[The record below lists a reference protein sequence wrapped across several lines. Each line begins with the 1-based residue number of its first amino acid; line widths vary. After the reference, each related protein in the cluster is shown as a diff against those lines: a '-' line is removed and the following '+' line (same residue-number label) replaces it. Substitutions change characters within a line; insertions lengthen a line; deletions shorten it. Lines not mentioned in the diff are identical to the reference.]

1 MVDVTEP
8 VEFPEG
14 GGTKPVPRL
23 GQILAFTGGGM
34 LERYPGQGDPV
45 VHGVSILDLLEPV
58 YPSGHIVLAVGLDPL
73 SPEAMRV
80 VREAGRSRV
89 AAVVFRKDPAGFSPE
104 LTATAAA
111 VGTVVL
117 ARTPWVDWAQLV
129 GALRACLAGASV
141 PLEPA
146 FSGIALGNLEA
157 LADAIGVQVG
167 GAVTIEDLQ
176 SRVLAYSSSGHEV
189 DDIRKL
195 TILGR
200 RVPQWR
206 IQAMEESGF
215 FRALWGS
222 GDVVHRRAS
231 DDEPERM
238 AIAVKAGTEILGSIW
253 VAMTEPFSSER
264 AESLRS
270 FAVAAVPHLLF
281 YRSLHSGLAFQVEAA
296 ARDLLEGNG
305 SAELL
310 AERAGIPATLPAVV
324 MAIRFDAATRT
335 DIDPRLLELV
345 TLKSS
350 LQGCS
355 PVVVTREGG
364 ILVILGGFHTVAE
377 APVRAKIIAESL
389 VEPLHAL
396 LSKRPWISIGTASAT
411 LHGVPDSLRSA
422 DLALRALK
430 FSRSRPVVGY
440 TAELGTEMALVELS
454 DSIAG
459 TNLPTQTPV
468 DLLAKYDG
476 ERGDTAM
483 VDTLRAY
490 LDAFGNIPAAARQL
504 GYHPNSFRYR
514 LRKVEEI
521 GGIGLDDPDARLLAE
536 IQLRLLPPTSQARR
550 ETWD

>member
-1 MVDVTEP
+1 MTVP
-8 VEFPEG
+8 VGSPEEESS
-14 GGTKPVPRL
+14 KPAPRL
-23 GQILAFTGGGM
+23 EQILALAGGGM
-34 LERYPGQGDPV
+34 LERHSGQGNPYV
-45 VHGVSILDLLEPV
+45 RGVSVLDPLEPV
-58 YPSGHIVLAVGLDPL
+58 YPAGHVVLAVGVDPL
-73 SPEAMRV
+73 SPEATQV
-80 VREAGRSRV
+80 VREAGRFSV
-89 AAVVFRKDPAGFSPE
+89 AAVVFRKHVTGVSPE
-104 LTATAAA
+104 LAATAAVA
-111 VGTVVL
+111 GTVLL

-129 GALRACLAGASV
+129 GALRACLAGANI

-146 FSGIALGNLEA
+146 MSGIALGNLEA

-176 SRVLAYSSSGHEV
+176 SRVLAYSSSEHEV

-231 DDEPERM
+231 NEEPERM
-238 AIAVKAGTEILGSIW
+238 AIAVRAGTEILGSIW
-253 VAMTEPFSSER
+253 VALTEPFSATK
-264 AESLRS
+264 AENLRDC
-270 FAVAAVPHLLF
+270 AVAAVPHLLF

-296 ARDLLEGNG
+296 ARDLLDGKG
-305 SAELL
+305 TAELL
-310 AERAGIPATLPAVV
+310 AERAGIPATLPAIV

-350 LQGCS
+350 LQGCR

-364 ILVILGGFHTVAE
+364 ISVILAGFQTMAE
-377 APVRAKIIAESL
+377 APARAKTIAESL

-396 LSKRPWISIGTASAT
+396 LSKRPWISIGTASET
-411 LHGVPDSLRSA
+411 LDGVPDSLRSA

-430 FSRSRPVVGY
+430 FARTRPAVGH
-440 TAELGTEMALVELS
+440 TAELGTEMALVKLS
-454 DSIAG
+454 DSMAD
-459 TNLPTQTPV
+459 TQFPTPTSV
-468 DLLAKYDG
+468 DLLWKYDA
-476 ERGDTAM
+476 ERGDTAT

-490 LDAFGNIPAAARQL
+490 LDAFGNIPTAARQL
-504 GYHPNSFRYR
+504 GFHPNSFRYR
-514 LRKVEEI
+514 LKKVEEI
-521 GGIGLDDPDARLLAE
+521 SGIELDDPDARLLAE
-536 IQLRLLPPTSQARR
+536 IQLRLLPVTSHLQRRAR
-550 ETWD
+550 D